1 MKLKNDKTNP
11 FPGGVTLLETV
22 TDFIAGA
29 DQRSA
34 AHKVLSFAVNTA
46 QKIHNITGE
55 MTKLGTPKN
64 EQTKPLK
71 TGIISTECQ
80 ANQRLKSNRGPL
92 GGTPIWRQKTAFLID
107 LFSNERIGRATEK
120 DYSKSRRQ

>member
-46 QKIHNITGE
+46 QKIHSITGE
-55 MTKLGTPKN
+55 MTKLGTLKN
-64 EQTKPLK
+64 EETKPLK
-71 TGIISTECQ
+71 TGIILAERK
-80 ANQRLKSNRGPL
+80 ANQRFTSNRRPL
-92 GGTPIWRQKTAFLID
+92 GHSP
-107 LFSNERIGRATEK
+107 LFR
-120 DYSKSRRQ
+120 